1 MRNLLSCPQCRLSHI
16 KRNGH
21 THYRKQNYQCLNCGR
36 QFVADSQHINQEDR
50 AMIKRL
56 LLERLSLLGICRV
69 MGISLRWLL
78 SFIAEVYDALPDD
91 LNLCLPGQANPQ
103 VQILRLQTGADEM
116 WSFVG
121 RKQNKQ
127 WVWMAIDVESRQVI
141 AFYVGDRSR
150 KSARKLWNR
159 IPSIYRQQAS
169 FDTDDRQAYKGV
181 IAEAQH
187 RVCTKGSGRTNII
200 ERFNCTLRQRVS
212 RLARETLWFSKSLSN
227 HIGAIK
233 YFICHYNQMLTAS
246 ITFHDYPPLFYLL

>member
-1 MRNLLSCPQCRLSHI
+1 MNNLLSCPQCGLSHI

-21 THYRKQNYQCLNCGR
+21 THYGKQNHQCLACGR
-36 QFVADSQHINQEDR
+36 QFVADSQRITDEGR

-78 SFIAEVYDALPDD
+78 SFIAELYEALPED
-91 LNLCLPGQANPQ
+91 LYTRLPQLATGQ
-103 VQILRLQTGADEM
+103 VKLLRLKAEADEM

-127 WVWMAIDVESRQVI
+127 WIWIAIEVESKQII

-150 KSARKLWNR
+150 DSARKLWNR
-159 IPSIYRQQAS
+159 IPRVYRQQAS
-169 FDTDDRQAYKGV
+169 FDTDDWEAYKKV
-181 IAEAQH
+181 IPEAQH
-187 RVCTKGSGRTNII
+187 HVCAKGSGRTKVI

-212 RLARETLWFSKSLSN
+212 RLVRETLSFSKSLSN

-233 YFICHYNQMLTAS
+233 YFICHYNQEVIARA
-246 ITFHDYPPLFYLL
+246 